1 MTRLTIFYFLNWI
14 AFMIYIINASIYLSH
29 NEMGFFQVL
38 MALNTPL
45 FLIIVIKAFTK
56 GIAKLFKSD
65 EYVFRYLAGFLF
77 VFTYIFTGIDS
88 KVLAI
93 YRDHFNIKLF
103 GILFETGVMQ
113 DLGVQSSDIFSMV
126 LKIAGICI
134 WVWITFIASKW
145 VFEKKREKC
154 PEFFSYYIPIGF
166 KILIYLSLSEKLFFS
181 YFHYTDREKING
193 YWNAIPSYT
202 VLRMSKV
209 WQPIINSPTEAE
221 REAAKIT
228 WDFENDFMAAQ
239 EQFTS
244 NLVDVTAEK
253 TNVNIVFLVF
263 ESLRSDMK
271 TPEIMPNLSRLSRE
285 WISSD
290 QHFSNSNC
298 TGNGTFG
305 ILTGMTPFYWYPSY
319 KKEFQPTAL
328 TILDHLGYNI
338 DVYTTTALG
347 YADMDKHIFTD
358 AVDHVYEYTGY
369 GGGLGHPMVKRSDL
383 YKWDE
388 IMVDE
393 FLTNFKNNNSSTPTM
408 SYLWFYSTHFNYY
421 FPESFGKFKPYIDRH
436 YQIYEP
442 ELQKESHLVF
452 NRYKNSAF
460 YADHLIGKIT
470 DEIKKSSQSDNTI
483 IVILGDHGEEFNE
496 FGRFAHS
503 YSFKNVQ
510 SSTPFVM
517 VLPGYTT
524 SKYKI
529 TSHADIMPSIMDYMG
544 VSIPNDQLFSGKS
557 LLQYKEDLDF
567 AIVQECE
574 IKNRPKKFLI
584 ANPNWKLEFTL
595 SKGKIEAGNLET
607 ILDKPIQLNDVV
619 DYTSIKKELLT
630 KAQGNLGHFSNSNQN

>member
-1 MTRLTIFYFLNWI
+1 MTRLTIFYILNWLGLT
-14 AFMIYIINASIYLSH
+14 IYIVNTSLYLSH
-29 NEMGFFQVL
+29 GEMGVFQII
-38 MALNTPL
+38 MAVNTPL
-45 FLIIVIKAFTK
+45 FLIITIKAFTK
-56 GIAKLFKSD
+56 GISKLFKSD
-65 EYVFRYLAGFLF
+65 EHEFRYLASSLL
-77 VFTYIFTGIDS
+77 VFTYIFTGIDA

-113 DLGVQSSDIFSMV
+113 DLGVRSSDLFSLGIQIF
-126 LKIAGICI
+126 GICI
-134 WVWITFIASKW
+134 WVWISLFVSNW
-145 VFEKKREKC
+145 VFENKRNKGSELTSKN
-154 PEFFSYYIPIGF
+154 IQIAF
-166 KILIYLSLSEKLFFS
+166 KILIYLSMVEKLLFS
-181 YFHYTDREKING
+181 YFHYTDRERING
-193 YWNAIPSYT
+193 YWASIPSYT
-202 VLRMSKV
+202 VLKMSKV
-209 WQPIINSPTEAE
+209 WNPFIHTSPDSE

-228 WDFENDFMAAQ
+228 WNFENDFLLAQ
-239 EQFTS
+239 SQFKRNIS
-244 NLVDVTAEK
+244 NMTAEK

-263 ESLRSDMK
+263 ESLRSDVK
-271 TPEIMPNLSRLSRE
+271 IPEIMPNLSRLSRE

-290 QHFSNSNC
+290 RHFSNSNC

-319 KKEFQPTAL
+319 KAEYQPTAL

-338 DVYTTTALG
+338 DVYTTTKLG
-347 YADMDKHIFTD
+347 YSDMNKHIFTD
-358 AVDHVYEYTGY
+358 AVDNVYEFTGY

-388 IMVDE
+388 MMVDK
-393 FLTNFKNNNSSTPTM
+393 FLTNFKSREPSTPSM
-408 SYLWFYSTHFNYY
+408 SYLWFYSTHYNYY

-470 DEIKKSSQSDNTI
+470 DAIKESGQSENTI

-503 YSFKNVQ
+503 YSLKNVQ

-517 VLPGYTT
+517 HLPGILQ
-524 SKYKI
+524 SNYKV
-529 TSHADIMPSIMDYMG
+529 TSHADIMPSIMDFMG
-544 VSIPNDQLFSGKS
+544 VSIPNNQLFSGKS
-557 LLQYKEDLDF
+557 LLQYNEDLDF

-584 ANPNWKLEFTL
+584 ADSDWKLEFTL

-607 ILDKPIQLNDVV
+607 ILDKPISSIEGV
-619 DYTSIKKELLT
+619 DYTQITKELLK
-630 KAQGNLGHFSNSNQN
+630 KAKKNLGHFSNSH

>member
-1 MTRLTIFYFLNWI
+1 MTRLTIFYFLNWL
-14 AFMIYIINASIYLSH
+14 ALMIYIINASIYLSH
-29 NEMGFFQVL
+29 EEMGLFQVL
-38 MALNTPL
+38 MVINTPL

-56 GIAKLFKSD
+56 GISKLFKSG
-65 EYVFRYLAGFLF
+65 EYEFRYLAGFLV
-77 VFTYIFTGIDS
+77 VFTYIFSGIDA

-103 GILFETGVMQ
+103 GILFETGVMK
-113 DLGVQSSDIFSMV
+113 DLGVQSSDIFS
-126 LKIAGICI
+126 LLLQIIGICV
-134 WVWITFIASKW
+134 WVWISFIASKW
-145 VFEKKREKC
+145 VFETKREIF
-154 PEFFSYYIPIGF
+154 PQFISHNIQIVL
-166 KILIYLSLSEKLFFS
+166 KILIYLSLTEKLFFS

-193 YWNAIPSYT
+193 YWNSIPSYT

-209 WQPIINSPTEAE
+209 WRPIINAPTEAE

-228 WDFENDFMAAQ
+228 WDFENDFLTAQ
-239 EQFTS
+239 EKFKS
-244 NLVDVTAEK
+244 NLANVTAEK

-263 ESLRSDMK
+263 ESLRSDMN
-271 TPEIMPNLSRLSRE
+271 TPEIMPNLSQLRTK

-319 KKEFQPTAL
+319 KQEFQPAAIS
-328 TILDHLGYNI
+328 ILDQLGYAI
-338 DVYTTTALG
+338 DIYTTTTLG
-347 YADMDKHIFTD
+347 YSDMDKHIFTD
-358 AVDHVYEYTGY
+358 AVDHVYEFTGY

-388 IMVDE
+388 LMVDE
-393 FLTNFKNNNSSTPTM
+393 FLTNFKNRDSSTPSM
-408 SYLWFYSTHFNYY
+408 SYLWFYSTHYNYY
-421 FPESFGKFKPYIDRH
+421 FPESFGKFKPYIERH
-436 YQIYEP
+436 YQIYER

-452 NRYKNSAF
+452 NRYKNSAY

-470 DEIKKSSQSDNTI
+470 DEIKKSGQSENTI
-483 IVILGDHGEEFNE
+483 IVVLGDHGEEFNE

-517 VLPGYTT
+517 HIPGY
-524 SKYKI
+524 SKSNYKV
-529 TSHADIMPSIMDYMG
+529 TSHADIMPSIMDYIG
-544 VSIPNDQLFSGKS
+544 VSLPSGQLFSGKS
-557 LLQYKEDLDF
+557 LLNYNENLDF

-584 ANPNWKLEFTL
+584 ANSEWKMEFTL
-595 SKGKIEAGNLET
+595 TKGKIEAGNLET
-607 ILDKPIQLNDVV
+607 ILDEPVSSNVDV
-619 DYTSIKKELLT
+619 DYAHIKKELLI
-630 KAQGNLGHFSNSNQN
+630 KAQKNLGHYSNSN